1 MRDNLQQAL
10 VWFGMNYNGARG
22 KLGYCNLL
30 TRLERPQ
37 SASGGEAAQRGPDS
51 LSRKK
56 AAPRGAATGIV
67 NGIQKL
73 LDAARLCRVSSL
85 K

>member
-1 MRDNLQQAL
+1 
-10 VWFGMNYNGARG
+10 MNYNRARG

-51 LSRKK
+51 LAEESSPERSSNGYCQRNTKI
-56 AAPRGAATGIV
+56 TGRCSTV
-67 NGIQKL
+67 PGFQ
-73 LDAARLCRVSSL
+73 L
-85 K
+85 KIKDVDTS